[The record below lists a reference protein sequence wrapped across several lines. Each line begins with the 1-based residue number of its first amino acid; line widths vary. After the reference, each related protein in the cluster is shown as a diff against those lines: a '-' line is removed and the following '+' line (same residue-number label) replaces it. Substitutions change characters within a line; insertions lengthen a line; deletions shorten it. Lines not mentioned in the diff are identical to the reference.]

1 MLPASASAARHTARQ
16 MMPAN
21 VGQTSGDQP
30 TAGSTPDGV
39 PTATPTG
46 QAVSGTLEQ
55 TTGLAPSDVQ
65 LQDVC
70 PEVGVGYARCAAQ
83 ALVLHSNHHLVR
95 PDVSDTR
102 PMRVRAGSAQPAVAS
117 PAVAAAATAPV
128 AGTPAY
134 LQQAYD
140 LTYLSQTG
148 GHGETVAIVD
158 AYDDPTAEADL
169 GTYRSTS
176 GLSACTTANGCFQKV
191 NENSAASPL
200 PAKDTGWEEE
210 ISLDLDAVSA
220 LCPNCRIVLVEANS
234 SSSADLTA
242 AMRAA
247 AAKGATQISDSWS
260 VTSSVPPA
268 GTYTFPGVDVV
279 AATGDHGYPGAGTDN
294 YPAAFAGVTAAGGTT
309 LALASGGQGVR
320 GFAES
325 AWSLSGGW
333 GGSSGCDL
341 QLPKPAY
348 QSDTGCTGR
357 SYADISADA
366 NPSTGLKIYD
376 SGNGGWLMM
385 GGTSLA
391 TPLIA
396 AYYAITGVS
405 AVTPQWAYT
414 SSSVLNDLTSGS
426 NGSCSQSIAYI
437 CNAGTG
443 FDGPT
448 GVGSISGGIAAGA
461 PGIGGPSIGS
471 GSNNT
476 FTQATTSINATLA
489 GGIYPNALATS
500 WWVEYG
506 TTTSYGQHTAPAD
519 LGSGQTPVAL
529 SSTITGLMPGTTYHY
544 RLVAQNSAGTTYGYD
559 YTLRTAA
566 AGASPPVDNVP
577 PVISGVVQRAS
588 TLSATAG
595 SWSGNISSYVYQ
607 WQRSTDGGSTWSS
620 ISGATGPTYS
630 PGLREEFARL
640 RVYVSASGA
649 GGTASALSAATGAVA
664 MAPPIVASLPTVTGS
679 AQVGSVLTAQPGGWA
694 PATGNTFAFLWQRRY
709 GSGSYQNIPG
719 VSGTAYTAAPNDLGD
734 TIRVIVTVSNVDGSA
749 TATSAATGSI
759 AAAPVA
765 TSRQGGSAPVAA
777 GPHGAAGQHG
787 APSATALPE
796 VSGRASVGSN
806 LSIKSGAFSGAPASS
821 AVVRVMRCMQ
831 TCVAVGARNAR
842 SYKISAGDIGAVLRV
857 TETASNG
864 GGSNTVW
871 SGSSIGPVT
880 SASAGYAIVGSGH
893 ATVRAGNGRTLALAS
908 VSSAAS
914 ARAHHSAHGPEVK
927 LRNARG
933 RVRAWACPVSSA
945 RGGAPPRCSPAITFT
960 GSGTLRLPAGA
971 GGKLRVVVVSSRRR

>member
-1 MLPASASAARHTARQ
+1 VLVPFLPPASASAARH
-16 MMPAN
+16 MMPMNLA
-21 VGQTSGDQP
+21 QTSSTQA

-39 PTATPTG
+39 PSATPTG

-55 TTGLAPSDVQ
+55 TTGLTPPDVQ

-70 PEVGVGYARCAAQ
+70 PAVGVGYARCAAQ

-95 PDVSDTR
+95 PDVTDTK

-140 LTYLSQTG
+140 LTYLSQSAG
-148 GHGETVAIVD
+148 RADTVAIVD

-191 NENSAASPL
+191 NENGARSPL
-200 PAKDTGWEEE
+200 PARDSGWEQE

-220 LCPNCRIVLVEANS
+220 LCPNCRILLVEASS

-242 AMRAA
+242 AMRTAA
-247 AAKGATQISDSWS
+247 AMGAKQISDSWS
-260 VTSSVPPA
+260 VISSVPPA
-268 GTYTFPGVDVV
+268 GTYTFPGVEVV

-320 GFAES
+320 GYAES

-405 AVTPQWAYT
+405 AMTPQWAYA
-414 SSSVLNDLTSGS
+414 SSAVLNDLTSGS
-426 NGSCSQSIAYI
+426 NGSCTQNIAYI

-471 GSNNT
+471 GSRNNY
-476 FTQATTSINATLA
+476 TQATTSINATLA

-519 LGSGQTPVAL
+519 IGSGQTPVAL
-529 SSTITGLMPGTTYHY
+529 SSTITGLAPSTTYHY

-559 YTLRTAA
+559 YTMRTAA
-566 AGASPPVDNVP
+566 AGASPPVSNAP
-577 PVISGVVQRAS
+577 PMISGVVQRGS
-588 TLSATAG
+588 TLTASAG
-595 SWSGNISSYVYQ
+595 SWSGNISSYVYE
-607 WQRSTDGGSTWSS
+607 WQRSSDGGSTWSS
-620 ISGATGPTYS
+620 ISGASGATYS
-630 PGLREEFARL
+630 PSVRDESTRL
-640 RVYVSASGA
+640 RVYVSATGS
-649 GGTASALSAATGAVA
+649 GGTASAVSPATGPVLLAPPISTSPPAATG
-664 MAPPIVASLPTVTGS
+664 T

-694 PATGNTFAFLWQRRY
+694 PAEETFAYLWQRRY
-709 GSGSYQNIPG
+709 GSGAFQNIPG
-719 VSGTAYTAAPNDLGD
+719 VSGTTYTVSPVDLGD
-734 TIRVIVTVSNVDGSA
+734 TIRVIITASNVDGSA
-749 TATSAATGSI
+749 TATSPPTGSI
-759 AAAPVA
+759 AAAPAVA
-765 TSRQGGSAPVAA
+765 GRQGGSAPVAVV
-777 GPHGAAGQHG
+777 PHSTPGAMV
-787 APSATALPE
+787 LPE
-796 VSGRASVGSN
+796 LSGRASVGADV
-806 LSIKSGAFSGAPASS
+806 SIKRGAFSGAPVSN
-821 AVVRVMRCMQ
+821 AVLRVMRCTQ

-842 SYKISAGDIGAVLRV
+842 RYKISAADIGAVLRV
-857 TETASNG
+857 METAPNR
-864 GGSNTVW
+864 GGSNTIW

-880 SASAGYAIVGSGH
+880 SASAGFAIVGAGR
-893 ATVRAGNGRTLALAS
+893 ATVRAANGHPLALAS
-908 VSSAAS
+908 VASAAA
-914 ARAHHSAHGPEVK
+914 ARAHHLDVK
-927 LRNARG
+927 LLHVRS
-933 RVRAWACPVSSA
+933 RVRAWACPVTSPPG
-945 RGGAPPRCSPAITFT
+945 RAPPRCSPAITFT